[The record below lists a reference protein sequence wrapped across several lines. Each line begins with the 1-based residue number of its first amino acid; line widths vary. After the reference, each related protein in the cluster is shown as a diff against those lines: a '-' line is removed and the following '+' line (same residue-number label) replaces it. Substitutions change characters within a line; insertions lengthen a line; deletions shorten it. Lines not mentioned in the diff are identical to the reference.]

1 MSVEKRRLFEEAKN
15 RWPLHIR
22 ALPTN
27 GYPPFVTEPCL
38 VNVHRNIEAA
48 CSPKGEWTEEDNWTA
63 LANWS
68 FHQAL
73 GAVVDQSKAEQDV
86 YRDEVTFEMFDKRMR
101 SNLAIEHWADERLE
115 YEENT

>member
-1 MSVEKRRLFEEAKN
+1 M
-15 RWPLHIR
+15 R

-38 VNVHRNIEAA
+38 VDIHRNIEAA
-48 CSPKGEWTEEDNWTA
+48 FGPKGEWTEEDNWTH

-73 GAVVDQSKAEQDV
+73 WAVVDQSKVEQDV
-86 YRDEVTFEMFDKRMR
+86 YRDEVAFEMFDKRMR
-101 SNLAIEHWADERLE
+101 TNLAIEHWADERRE